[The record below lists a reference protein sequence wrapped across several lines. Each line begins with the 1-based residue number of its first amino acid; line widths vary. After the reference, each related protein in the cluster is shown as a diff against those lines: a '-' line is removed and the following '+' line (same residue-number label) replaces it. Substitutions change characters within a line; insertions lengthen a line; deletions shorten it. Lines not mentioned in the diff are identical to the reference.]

1 MNCELFTTRLNE
13 NDSGLVSFIFALS
26 FALHSESTS
35 AAVLVQ
41 KKYYSRA
48 FPSTFLPLSGV
59 CLIHIRKSFNLIK
72 KEKENERKTL
82 PPPNGCELF
91 RGENCVDCFIH
102 PQQVSY

>member
-41 KKYYSRA
+41 KNII
-48 FPSTFLPLSGV
+48 LV
-59 CLIHIRKSFNLIK
+59 
-72 KEKENERKTL
+72 
-82 PPPNGCELF
+82 LF
-91 RGENCVDCFIH
+91 RLHFYPSPVFA
-102 PQQVSY
+102 

>member
-72 KEKENERKTL
+72 KRKGKRAQNFAAPERL
-82 PPPNGCELF
+82 
-91 RGENCVDCFIH
+91 
-102 PQQVSY
+102 